1 VSVNLICYIDKFGYL
16 APGYP
21 RRQAIPTAM
30 LYFDSNEPLEKR
42 IKALG
47 PLPLDY
53 PLWVHIQGDRGK
65 PKSASAKLDGYGEPL
80 TYLTGKELRKLRVP
94 PRAGPWNQALG
105 RLLTELPERALVVLY
120 WT

>member
-1 VSVNLICYIDKFGYL
+1 MSVQLICYIDKSGYL
-16 APGYP
+16 ARVYP
-21 RRQAIPTAM
+21 NRAALPTAM
-30 LYFDSNEPLEKR
+30 LRFDSNDELHRR
-42 IKALG
+42 ISKLG
-47 PLPLDY
+47 PKPLDY